1 MQPGLGRARR
11 TAGHFADTSET
22 NCLCVGGEC
31 RVTAGVIRTED
42 TGEGCEG
49 NPRHGRHAASVTQLY
64 MSRGA
69 RLYLSRRGW
78 RLQTAHNAHISL
90 SHIIITL
97 ITQHPASVAHLRL
110 ILRVQYVLYVLN
122 FFCPSVWLIEERE
135 PKTIFTV
142 LC

>member
-1 MQPGLGRARR
+1 MQPGPGRARR
-11 TAGHFADTSET
+11 MAGHFADTSET

-31 RVTAGVIRTED
+31 RVTAGVIRTGD

-69 RLYLSRRGW
+69 RRGW

-97 ITQHPASVAHLRL
+97 ITRHPASVAHLRF

-122 FFCPSVWLIEERE
+122 FFCPSEWLIEERE